1 MQFFFF
7 FLGGGGW
14 GREGK
19 QGVLWEM
26 CKRPIKQEIWK
37 VSFSTKTN
45 FTVVF

>member
-7 FLGGGGW
+7 QGGGG
-14 GREGK
+14 GAGGGK
-19 QGVLWEM
+19 QDVLWEM

>member
-1 MQFFFF
+1 MLMQFFW
-7 FLGGGGW
+7 GGGG
-14 GREGK
+14 GGEGK
-19 QGVLWEM
+19 QGGLWEM